1 MPAVAPKDKQ
11 RRFPGTG
18 RPRRFE
24 HLEARQMFE
33 PGALTL
39 DERISATWT
48 GLVARGT
55 AECPVCSSPMRAAQ
69 PCASCG
75 SELS

>member
-11 RRFPGTG
+11 RRFAGKD
-18 RPRRFE
+18 RARRFE
-24 HLEARQMFE
+24 HLQARQMFE
-33 PGALTL
+33 PGAPTL
-39 DERISATWT
+39 DERISATWS
-48 GLVARGT
+48 GLVARGS